1 MISKVKSLIY
11 FFLNSKIKNYKKNFY
26 KKIKIADV
34 GSAGDKDFQGMFWKK
49 LEDISYYYYFDPSNN
64 EKKKNENYTVF
75 PNGLWDKNEK
85 QKIYITSFPFASSL
99 FRPNQKVLKR
109 FINYKSHEVLKEEY
123 LELKKLDDM
132 IFEKNDLCDFI
143 KIDAEGSEL
152 NIMKGAKNNL
162 ENSLGIEVEVNF
174 IEKNLSSPS
183 AIDVINF
190 LEKNNFTLYLLI
202 SESWRKNNKKNILSN
217 HQLTWAD
224 AIFFKSEQYLF
235 DEINKIE
242 NKKNQNLKIYKL
254 LALMLVYKLYDTA
267 EYYID
272 FFEEKKLI
280 DNNQKLEFKNF
291 ISENIENNLTIF
303 LKTISLTIISIVIM
317 PLIFITFSKKIIKS
331 YLTFLKILNTRFMTL
346 ILNSYRY
353 TGPNKVAVSEKSKEL

>member
-11 FFLNSKIKNYKKNFY
+11 FFLNPKIKDYKKNFS

-64 EKKKNENYTVF
+64 EKKKNRNYIIF

-85 QKIYITSFPFASSL
+85 QKIYITNFPFASSI
-99 FRPNQKVLKR
+99 FKPNQKMLKR
-109 FINYKSHEVLKEEY
+109 FINYESHKVLKEEY
-123 LELKKLDDM
+123 LDLKKLDDI
-132 IFEKNDLCDFI
+132 IFKKNDFCDFI

-152 NIMKGAKNNL
+152 KILNGCKKNL
-162 ENSLGIEVEVNF
+162 ENSLGLEVEINF

-183 AIDVINF
+183 AIDVIKF
-190 LEKNNFTLYLLI
+190 LEKNNFTLYLLNR
-202 SESWRKNNKKNILSN
+202 ESWRKNNKNNILSN
-217 HQLTWAD
+217 HQLIWAD

-235 DEINKIE
+235 DELKKIE
-242 NKKNQNLKIYKL
+242 DKENKNLKIYKL
-254 LALMLVYKLYDTA
+254 LALMIVYKLYDTA

-280 DNNQKLEFKNF
+280 DTDQKLEFTNF
-291 ISENIENNLTIF
+291 IKKNIESNLTIF
-303 LKTISLTIISIVIM
+303 LKTTSLVFISLIVMPIIF
-317 PLIFITFSKKIIKS
+317 LTLSKKIIKS
-331 YLTFLKILNTRFMTL
+331 YLTFLKILNTRLITL
-346 ILNSYRY
+346 IINSYRF